1 MAKGIKWA
9 EAKHTYVTTE
19 ASLAEIAHK
28 FGTSES
34 QVRKRAAAEKWTD
47 ERNRVRTE
55 TEQKTTEK
63 TIELVSDDR
72 AQINAAHYAIWGEV
86 IGKLKAALLTA
97 LELDEIDTLT
107 KALERAQKGQRLAKD
122 MVTDRTSTETT
133 GAEAAS
139 VVMVVPPDSEDWA
152 RLMAVKNGDES
163 SMEP

>member
-63 TIELVSDDR
+63 TIELVSDER
-72 AQINAAHYAIWGEV
+72 AQVNAKHYELWGKV
-86 IGKLKAALLTA
+86 IAKLEAALEKA
-97 LELDEIDTLT
+97 LELDEIETLS
-107 KALERAQKGQRLAKD
+107 KSLDRAHKGQRLAKEMD
-122 MVTDRTSTETT
+122 KKDDKAPEADDPLRDLAQAIRDSRE
-133 GAEAAS
+133 GA
-139 VVMVVPPDSEDWA
+139 
-152 RLMAVKNGDES
+152 
-163 SMEP
+163 